1 MKKFYD
7 GVIKMRV
14 VLIILFLIAAGICGY
29 CRQFISVNYDMN
41 SYLPEDAPSTVAM
54 DVMGEEFDGAIP
66 NARVMIKDVSQQEA
80 LKYKEKLE
88 AVDGVSSVMWL
99 DDNMPYNMPLSMY
112 SKKLVHTYYK
122 DKNALF
128 TVTIDEDKINSSLK
142 LYN

>member
-1 MKKFYD
+1 
-7 GVIKMRV
+7 
-14 VLIILFLIAAGICGY
+14 
-29 CRQFISVNYDMN
+29 MN

-99 DDNMPYNMPLSMY
+99 DDNMPHDMPLSMY
-112 SKKLVHTYYK
+112 SKKLVQTYYWYK
-122 DKNALF
+122 HIIKIKMLF
-128 TVTIDEDKINSSLK
+128 LR
-142 LYN
+142 